1 MHHEL
6 VSNVNFFFGF
16 TAEQTAAS
24 NKSLFKSS
32 FSDTTPS
39 GSELDSMAM
48 ARLHMTASPQPSAPL
63 SYNSMPSLPDAHE
76 EEKQQPDKKIR
87 KTSRPTKRGR
97 GGKPGNTGLG
107 TQRSVKLSSRESSKT
122 ATDKDPSRSND
133 DEGTI
138 ASVAGDISDS
148 ELPHK
153 HPATTPSA
161 LTDESENRESTR
173 SGYGKNSTAQ
183 DETVER
189 FQEKSIWDNKPQMA
203 PTAKTPPIW
212 LKTEVE
218 ILSEELK
225 VPSSLRVAR
234 YRIAVMVSK
243 NNAKI
248 VKGCA
253 QAKLTFQIDT
263 MTAWRNSQ
271 SVPTFCYYARKT
283 VSSHGDNIVSLE
295 ELKGCIS
302 GGNSVLSKSLAAYA
316 KRINL
321 DENET
326 TALRQQILATGS
338 QPGSTGTSKFKDFI
352 NRHIA
357 YTEALAK
364 ENEELAN
371 QAAANREAAKAAKKS
386 RESGDG
392 F

>member
-1 MHHEL
+1 M
-6 VSNVNFFFGF
+6 S
-16 TAEQTAAS
+16 EQTAAS

-76 EEKQQPDKKIR
+76 EEKQQPDKKMR

-161 LTDESENRESTR
+161 LPDESENRESTR

-183 DETVER
+183 NETVQR
-189 FQEKSIWDNKPQMA
+189 FQEKSVRNKKPDIRLTSIA
-203 PTAKTPPIW
+203 PRIW
-212 LKTEVE
+212 LKTEEE
-218 ILSEELK
+218 ILSSEEKEKALTSRP
-225 VPSSLRVAR
+225 VVR
-234 YRIAVMVSK
+234 YHITIYVS
-243 NNAKI
+243 NNNGHT
-248 VKGCA
+248 VKGRA
-253 QAKLTFQIDT
+253 QANLNVEIDT
-263 MTAWRNSQ
+263 LKAWRNPQ
-271 SVPTFCYYARKT
+271 SVLTFCYYARKEI
-283 VSSHGDNIVSLE
+283 SSRGGNIASLE
-295 ELKGCIS
+295 DLEGCFS
-302 GGNSVLSKSLAAYA
+302 GRNSDLSKSLAAYA
-316 KRINL
+316 ARINL
-321 DENET
+321 DEAEAT
-326 TALRQQILATGS
+326 ELRQEILTTGS